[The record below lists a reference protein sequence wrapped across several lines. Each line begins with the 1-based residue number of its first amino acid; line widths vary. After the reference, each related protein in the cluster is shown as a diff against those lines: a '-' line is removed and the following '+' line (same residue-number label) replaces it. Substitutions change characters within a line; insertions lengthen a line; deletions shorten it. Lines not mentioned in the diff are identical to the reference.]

1 MLSRSPLDKFQDLPL
16 CELLQV
22 SNGELLTI
30 LNMSITRREKEKKEL
45 EHELIQNLKDRN
57 DSLAKKVLV
66 MMEEI
71 KEFKNNKE
79 TIIPLKM

>member
-1 MLSRSPLDKFQDLPL
+1 MENYSPY
-16 CELLQV
+16 
-22 SNGELLTI
+22 LTCQ
-30 LNMSITRREKEKKEL
+30 SHRREKEKKEL

-57 DSLAKKVLV
+57 DSLAKKVLL